1 MTTEHKDILG
11 RTIEI
16 GDAVA
21 MANHNDLAIAIV
33 EKINPKMISVKRVN
47 STRTQNKY
55 SKDLIKIN
63 GPEITMYLLRT
74 I

>member
-1 MTTEHKDILG
+1 MATEHKDILG

-33 EKINPKMISVKRVN
+33 EKINPKMIRVKRVN

-55 SKDLIKIN
+55 AKDLIVVP
-63 GPEITMYLLRT
+63 GPEAMIYLLRT